1 MTGGLTVLGLPPLL
15 EQFESIQERPD
26 GQFVAGLQAGFID
39 HLTIDPN
46 LVPATQVAH
55 EDPVVG
61 HRQAA
66 MAPRDLGLVD
76 ANVALE
82 VTADHEDG
90 PVQRDDRRR
99 SFDQGGESE

>member
-1 MTGGLTVLGLPPLL
+1 LDLRPFV

-39 HLTIDPN
+39 HSAIDPDPV
-46 LVPATQVAH
+46 LAPQVAH
-55 EDPVVG
+55 QDAVVG

-66 MAPRDLGLVD
+66 MTPGDLGLVD

-82 VTADHEDG
+82 VTTHHEDG
-90 PVQRDDRRR
+90 SVERDDRRR